1 MVAADSFDCLSFH
14 LIFVHREPERLVQEK
29 RLIVPVRRPLL
40 WVVSAHES
48 DRLFISHV
56 FYDLVFEYIGT
67 VVGTRQACQKMEA
80 RASEKETAVADLQAC
95 NETSE
100 NFW

>member
-1 MVAADSFDCLSFH
+1 VVAADSFDCLSFH

-48 DRLFISHV
+48 DGHFVSHA
-56 FYDLVFEYIGT
+56 FYELVFEFI
-67 VVGTRQACQKMEA
+67 
-80 RASEKETAVADLQAC
+80 
-95 NETSE
+95 
-100 NFW
+100 